1 MSTNFHVGSKTRDVI
16 DDSPERTVSRRS
28 STTKEEE
35 QKLPAK
41 AYTFEAKAK
50 TLSSSTIR
58 SVPQF
63 LTKSTSK
70 IDRISQLQ
78 NQSQNAPQ
86 SKKLLTGAGIRPAS
100 SFLRQDLSIHQSK
113 QQKQNREYSNKSL
126 DNSDTNTEVDKR
138 QILNSEHAPNY
149 QRGKSL
155 SHETSFSSSTSS
167 SSCLAGKSD
176 DYETNRSK
184 VSKNSHIASQQL
196 NILRSDM
203 PQLTVPPAAAAAAA
217 AAAAVAKTTSGKI
230 AVVRKESLLGI
241 NISVQSSG
249 PQYQRE
255 KLLNFRPMEQYSKLP
270 MRPAQYHN
278 VQTGTGNA
286 SRLDSSGK
294 TVECDGPRP
303 QHRYQNVGTEDTLTL
318 GRPQEISK
326 AKPVVNNDN
335 FVRNSSKNK
344 GGTCKAGR
352 PKSALAAKMKR
363 RRDIGDRREQSRDDD
378 RKMAGT
384 YGGTSS
390 ILRSQGQWE
399 DQVGF

>member
-41 AYTFEAKAK
+41 AYAFEAKAK

-100 SFLRQDLSIHQSK
+100 SFLRQDLFIHQSK

-155 SHETSFSSSTSS
+155 SHEKSSSSSTSS
-167 SSCLAGKSD
+167 SSCPSGKSD

-184 VSKNSHIASQQL
+184 VSKNSLIASQHL

-203 PQLTVPPAAAAAAA
+203 PQLTVPAAAAAAA
-217 AAAAVAKTTSGKI
+217 EVAKSTSGNI
-230 AVVRKESLLGI
+230 ALVGKESLLGI

-255 KLLNFRPMEQYSKLP
+255 KLLNFRPMEQYSQIP

-294 TVECDGPRP
+294 TVESDGPRP

-326 AKPVVNNDN
+326 AKPAVNNDY

-390 ILRSQGQWE
+390 ILRSQGQRE
-399 DQVGF
+399 DQVGV